1 MLGRGVSGE
10 PVKAATVEHDGRV
23 GGVVVLSE
31 AAYESLQQDRRL
43 LRILQA
49 AGVHEWEGYLSA
61 INRFA
66 AGGC

>member
-1 MLGRGVSGE
+1 M
-10 PVKAATVEHDGRV
+10 EHDGRV

-43 LRILQA
+43 SRILQA